1 MQYSNFNIRIE
12 FKVKRSSKS
21 KIQILN
27 FDKYMS
33 LSTGDYKTDD
43 KKEITLDKNYK
54 NMLNDEIMSGKY
66 TLEDCGFYILTDV

>member
-12 FKVKRSSKS
+12 FKVKKSSKS

-43 KKEITLDKNYK
+43 KKETNQNRY
-54 NMLNDEIMSGKY
+54 SA
-66 TLEDCGFYILTDV
+66 